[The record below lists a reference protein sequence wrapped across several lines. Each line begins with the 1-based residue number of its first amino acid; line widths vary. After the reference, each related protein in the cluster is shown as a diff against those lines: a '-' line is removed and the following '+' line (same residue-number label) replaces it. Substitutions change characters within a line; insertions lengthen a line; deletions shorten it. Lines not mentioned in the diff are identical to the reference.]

1 MMLITKQQWCN
12 GERGTHDL
20 TAIAVGRFGHRVCD
34 VARLLEK
41 NPGTVSRWLTMADR
55 RSLEDAD
62 YRAHLDK
69 QDTKLAEPAKPKIIK

>member
-1 MMLITKQQWCN
+1 
-12 GERGTHDL
+12 
-20 TAIAVGRFGHRVCD
+20 
-34 VARLLEK
+34 VAPIRLLEK

-69 QDTKLAEPAKPKIIK
+69 LDTKIAEHAKPKVIK